1 MEEAL
6 IVTCVLVVTANVA
19 VITMVIVIR
28 ELRTF
33 TNYFVV
39 SLAVSDMLTGVVHI
53 PLLLSEYAKA
63 TGFIVFFIMSSGVL
77 NLCAVTWDRYTAV
90 IDPFGYKNK
99 LQKYYKKILIAV
111 WMTSL
116 LFTLIP
122 LAWNADLQSVYHKY
136 FLVVALVVFV
146 IVPYVSIV
154 IAKVID
160 PFGYKNK
167 LQKYYRKILIVVWM
181 TSFLFTL
188 IPLAWYVD
196 GKSVYHKYF
205 LVVALVVFVIV
216 PYVSIVIA
224 YVRIWLRLR
233 SHAAMIKKI
242 MDITNEQREGARR
255 ASLEGKT
262 VKVFIV
268 VASVFLVSWLPV
280 LYMTVVESVLGRP
293 DLVPIQLQQTS
304 LFSVAGSSLLNPLL
318 YALMKRDFKA
328 KLVGWVQVGQGH

>member
-6 IVTCVLVVTANVA
+6 IVTCVLVVTTNVA

-39 SLAVSDMLTGVVHI
+39 SLAVSDMLFGGVLI

-63 TGFIVFFIMSSGVL
+63 TGFIVFFIMILGVL

-90 IDPFGYKNK
+90 IDPFGYRNK

-122 LAWNADLQSVYHKY
+122 LAWNADL
-136 FLVVALVVFV
+136 
-146 IVPYVSIV
+146 
-154 IAKVID
+154 
-160 PFGYKNK
+160 
-167 LQKYYRKILIVVWM
+167 
-181 TSFLFTL
+181 
-188 IPLAWYVD
+188 
-196 GKSVYHKYF
+196 KSVYHKYF
-205 LVVALVVFVIV
+205 LVVALVVFVII

-233 SHAAMIKKI
+233 SHVIEMKR

-262 VKVFIV
+262 VKLFIV

-293 DLVPIQLQQTS
+293 DLVPIQLEQAS
-304 LFSVAGSSLLNPLL
+304 LFSIVGSSLLNPLL

-328 KLVGWVQVGQGH
+328 KLVGYAQAVWVYISQTGGIVVPVNTPS

>member
-1 MEEAL
+1 MEEVL
-6 IVTCVLVVTANVA
+6 IVACVLVVTTNVA

-39 SLAVSDMLTGVVHI
+39 SLAVSDMLTGGVLI
-53 PLLLSEYAKA
+53 PLRLSEYAKA
-63 TGFIVFFIMSSGVL
+63 TGFIVFFIMILGVL

-116 LFTLIP
+116 LFTLVP
-122 LAWNADLQSVYHKY
+122 LAWNADL
-136 FLVVALVVFV
+136 
-146 IVPYVSIV
+146 
-154 IAKVID
+154 
-160 PFGYKNK
+160 
-167 LQKYYRKILIVVWM
+167 
-181 TSFLFTL
+181 
-188 IPLAWYVD
+188 
-196 GKSVYHKYF
+196 KSVYHKYF

-233 SHAAMIKKI
+233 SHAAVIKKR

-268 VASVFLVSWLPV
+268 VMAGFLICWLPV
-280 LYMTVVESVLGRP
+280 LYMTVMDSALVGRP
-293 DLVPIQLQQTS
+293 DLIPHQLIPVS
-304 LFSVAGSSLLNPLL
+304 LFTIAGSSLVNPLL

-328 KLVGWVQVGQGH
+328 QWRRIRISSADQQSSGMGNATS

>member
-6 IVTCVLVVTANVA
+6 IVTCVLVVTTNVA

-33 TNYFVV
+33 TNYFVG
-39 SLAVSDMLTGVVHI
+39 SLAVSDMLSGGVLI

-116 LFTLIP
+116 LFTLVP
-122 LAWNADLQSVYHKY
+122 LAWNADL
-136 FLVVALVVFV
+136 
-146 IVPYVSIV
+146 
-154 IAKVID
+154 
-160 PFGYKNK
+160 
-167 LQKYYRKILIVVWM
+167 
-181 TSFLFTL
+181 
-188 IPLAWYVD
+188 
-196 GKSVYHKYF
+196 KSVYHKYY

-233 SHAAMIKKI
+233 SHAIEMKR

-304 LFSVAGSSLLNPLL
+304 LFSIVGSSLLNPLL

-328 KLVGWVQVGQGH
+328 KLVGYAQAVRVHISQTGGNVVPVNTPS

>member
-39 SLAVSDMLTGVVHI
+39 SLAVSDMLTGGV
-53 PLLLSEYAKA
+53 LLPMQLTTYFKA
-63 TGFIVFFIMSSGVL
+63 TGFIVFFIMILGVL
-77 NLCAVTWDRYTAV
+77 NLCALTWDRYTAV

-122 LAWNADLQSVYHKY
+122 LAWN
-136 FLVVALVVFV
+136 
-146 IVPYVSIV
+146 
-154 IAKVID
+154 
-160 PFGYKNK
+160 
-167 LQKYYRKILIVVWM
+167 
-181 TSFLFTL
+181 
-188 IPLAWYVD
+188 VD
-196 GKSVYHKYF
+196 GKSVYHKCYI
-205 LVVALVVFVIV
+205 VVSLVVFVIV

-233 SHAAMIKKI
+233 SHAIEMKRMSIR
-242 MDITNEQREGARR
+242 NEQREGARR
-255 ASLEGKT
+255 VSLEGKT

-268 VASVFLVSWLPV
+268 VASAFLVSWLPV
-280 LYMTVVESVLGRP
+280 LYMTVVVSVLGRP
-293 DLVPIQLQQTS
+293 DLVPIQLEQAS

-328 KLVGWVQVGQGH
+328 KLVGCVQALT